1 MRNANAYRSAGIA
14 GFVLLAMPVLDVA
27 TGGATAGPMHAVV
40 GIFALVLIAISG
52 APADSKSTH
61 SLSEVAMNKH
71 HEMILS
77 ASDVEVL
84 ALMLG
89 ERRRLH
95 TLEASAADA
104 LTDLLVEARRV
115 PHEELPPDR
124 IAMNSR
130 VAYREEPEGMRRTVV
145 LVHPIEADA
154 AAGRISVLSPVGLAL
169 LGRRSGAVVTAI
181 VPGGHAL
188 RLRILESSRNR
199 ELRAA

>member
-1 MRNANAYRSAGIA
+1 MRHVDAYRSARIA
-14 GFVLLAMPVLDVA
+14 GAVLLAMPVLDVA
-27 TGGATAGPMHAVV
+27 TGGGAAGPVHAVV
-40 GIFALVLIAISG
+40 GILALVLIAISG
-52 APADSKSTH
+52 APGDSKPTH
-61 SLSEVAMNKH
+61 SFSEVVMNKH
-71 HEMILS
+71 HELILS

-95 TLEASAADA
+95 TLEAAAADA

-115 PHEELPPDR
+115 PHEELPPER
-124 IAMNSR
+124 IAMNSK
-130 VAYREEPEGMRRTVV
+130 VTYREEPEGVRRAVV

-169 LGRRSGAVVTAI
+169 LGNKPGSVVTLD
-181 VPGGHAL
+181 VPGGNTL
-188 RLRILESSRNR
+188 TLRILESSRNR

>member
-1 MRNANAYRSAGIA
+1 MRHVDAYRSARIA
-14 GFVLLAMPVLDVA
+14 GAVLLAMPVLDVA
-27 TGGATAGPMHAVV
+27 MGGGAAGPVHAVV
-40 GIFALVLIAISG
+40 GLLALVLIAISG
-52 APADSKSTH
+52 APADSESTH
-61 SLSEVAMNKH
+61 LLEAVMNKH

-89 ERRRLH
+89 DRRRLH
-95 TLEASAADA
+95 TLEAAAADA

-130 VAYREEPEGMRRTVV
+130 VTYREEPEGMHRSVV
-145 LVHPIEADA
+145 LVHPIEADV

-169 LGRRSGAVVTAI
+169 LGSKPGAEVTVEI
-181 VPGGHAL
+181 PGGNTL
-188 RLRILESSRNR
+188 TLRILESSRNR